1 MPALRRIVAAT
12 AMAGAVSASILL
24 SGPAFAGETKTFWG
38 TGMST
43 SHSTALFLA
52 QHNAVSL
59 ASADGFNTATQCG
72 HGQYVTTQLMPGF
85 YRVQSPLICTR

>member
-12 AMAGAVSASILL
+12 AMAGAVSASVLL
-24 SGPAFAGETKTFWG
+24 SGPAFAAETKTFWG

-52 QHNAVSL
+52 QNNAVSL
-59 ASADGFNTATQCG
+59 AGADGFNSSTQCR
-72 HGQYVTTQLMPGF
+72 HGQNFTTQLMPGL
-85 YRVQSPLICTR
+85 YRVQAQLICTR